1 MDKVGN
7 LIECPPTIHTDG
19 ALITFCGESPGWQ
32 ECRDKEGFVGGAGRL
47 LAAVCNA
54 SAVNFSAANRTN
66 VVKRRPPTDNF
77 GVFYEDPKT
86 RKKPTAELIW
96 WRQLLIAELTKF
108 KPNLVVAL
116 GAEALRTLCPDCIGI
131 MKWRGSILESP
142 LIPGLKVIPEVHPA
156 FVMRDHWE
164 YYYLMI
170 RTFKAKV
177 MHESKSKSRVLS
189 EPPTDFIIAP
199 SLQVVS
205 EWLEHITKNP
215 GLQWYL
221 DVETR
226 GDCLTCYG
234 LWVEDRPN
242 QALCI
247 PIQNT
252 TGPAWTPVEE
262 AHIWCLLSLAMA
274 KNPRLCNQNILYDLD
289 YVMDMGCEPSAVE
302 ADPMLMMNVAY
313 PEFLKGLDFTT
324 PLYTNHEFYKDEGK
338 TWKKSIPDQ
347 RVWIYNCKDM
357 VVTPKVTQGVTKDL
371 KERNLYGVYQKRT
384 NALLGVALE
393 MQRQKLKLN
402 RDWHSTL
409 AHYLAS
415 ERSARHTDLTKLI
428 GYELNV
434 KSTAE
439 VATLLYEKLRLP
451 VKTKRATGNQTTEEN
466 ALKELRATYP
476 DISEI
481 NLILKERHLRT
492 KESNYIN
499 VAFDKLGD
507 DLYLASM
514 PNLGG
519 AKSGRWAFTKSPKW
533 RGSSIQT
540 ISKVMRLMYEP
551 PAGSVFWQRD
561 LSQAEVRIVAWLA
574 NCKFLLDIFK
584 GTIKIHKIV
593 GGAIFNKM
601 PDEIESDSLEY
612 DTAKSVVHAFDYMMR
627 YKRLAIEANIS
638 MKMAQEVLTAYGAKV
653 PEISEW
659 HKSIKAQVLKNG
671 TLTTPMGRTRI
682 CYRSRGMLA
691 NTGQYSEDH
700 LRDHVSWIPQSIVPD
715 LLNEGML
722 KLWKECDYVSWHQQ
736 GHDSYLCS
744 GPPERTREFCASSKE
759 AANIHFTIQG
769 KDCHIPSEFQWGYLW
784 GAMLKY
790 KDGEDT
796 SCEAWQKRAEAEGY
810 FDEAKIKTK
819 LYSLL

>member
-1 MDKVGN
+1 ESEDTFIIG
-7 LIECPPTIHTDG
+7 PTI
-19 ALITFCGESPGWQ
+19 Q
-32 ECRDKEGFVGGAGRL
+32 Q
-47 LAAVCNA
+47 VC
-54 SAVNFSAANRTN
+54 
-66 VVKRRPPTDNF
+66 
-77 GVFYEDPKT
+77 
-86 RKKPTAELIW
+86 
-96 WRQLLIAELTKF
+96 
-108 KPNLVVAL
+108 
-116 GAEALRTLCPDCIGI
+116 
-131 MKWRGSILESP
+131 
-142 LIPGLKVIPEVHPA
+142 
-156 FVMRDHWE
+156 
-164 YYYLMI
+164 
-170 RTFKAKV
+170 
-177 MHESKSKSRVLS
+177 
-189 EPPTDFIIAP
+189 
-199 SLQVVS
+199 
-205 EWLEHITKNP
+205 EWLEHIAKNP
-215 GLQWYL
+215 NLQWYL

-226 GDCLTCYG
+226 GDCLTCFG
-234 LWVEDRPN
+234 LWIEDRPR

-262 AHIWCLLSLAMA
+262 AHIWRLLSLTMA
-274 KNPRLCNQNILYDLD
+274 SNPRLCNQNILYDLD
-289 YVMDMGCEPSAVE
+289 YTLDMGCEPVAVE

-357 VVTPKVTQGVTKDL
+357 VVTPKVTIGVTKDL
-371 KERNLYGVYQKRT
+371 KERDLYGVYQKRT

-402 RDWHSTL
+402 RDWHGTL
-409 AHYLAS
+409 ASYLAS
-415 ERSARHTDLTKLI
+415 ERAARHTDLTKLI

-439 VATLLYEKLRLP
+439 VGTLLYDKLRLP

-476 DISEI
+476 DIPEL

-499 VAFDKLGD
+499 VAFDKDGD

-519 AKSGRWAFTKSPKW
+519 TKSGRWAFTKSPKW
-533 RGSSIQT
+533 RGSSPQT
-540 ISKVMRLMYEP
+540 VPKVMRLMYEP
-551 PAGSVFWQRD
+551 PFGNVFWQRD
-561 LSQAEVRIVAWLA
+561 LSQAEVRIVTWLA
-574 NCKFLLDIFK
+574 DCKYLLSVFA

-593 GGAIFNKM
+593 GADIFGKT

-638 MKMAQEVLTAYGAKV
+638 MKMAQEVLTTYAKKV

-691 NTGQYSEDH
+691 NTGQYS
-700 LRDHVSWIPQSIVPD
+700 
-715 LLNEGML
+715 
-722 KLWKECDYVSWHQQ
+722 
-736 GHDSYLCS
+736 
-744 GPPERTREFCASSKE
+744 
-759 AANIHFTIQG
+759 
-769 KDCHIPSEFQWGYLW
+769 
-784 GAMLKY
+784 
-790 KDGEDT
+790 
-796 SCEAWQKRAEAEGY
+796 
-810 FDEAKIKTK
+810 
-819 LYSLL
+819 